1 VSTLLKSPRPV
12 LLKAAVYDGYDY
24 GLSLTYLEGGNK
36 VLLARQGYFIRR
48 SEHPLYRAWR
58 VPKHYIHTDPEG
70 LFADLK
76 ALCSADFRETAET
89 FIAKL
94 NDARA
99 RLDSSA
105 FVWGMRLRLA
115 PLLGGGVLATGD
127 YHPGVVAVYKR
138 MGGLYLSQMRGWKL
152 ASSAEIVKLN
162 LVEEL
167 GFADEQIEVLS
178 TLQELHSDGSLS
190 SVRATDGIHIGGEF
204 PQAEEQAE
212 AGEGAR
218 DIFLA
223 CVAGI
228 QRTRWTD
235 SAIDKALTRY
245 SLYDYQQAGV
255 RHLLLRNSAL
265 LADDMG
271 LGKSRQAVV
280 AADIQ
285 AAGKPVLVVCL
296 LSLIINWEREI
307 RAVKPDARISR
318 QRFDADAQWILV
330 NYERLGDYIQ
340 TAEHFTVLI
349 IDEAHRLKEPTALW
363 TRHAF
368 DIAAQIANRY
378 LLTGTP
384 VLNRELEL
392 HTLLRLSGH
401 AIGQMPLK
409 EFCNAF
415 TGSTEFRQALRAQ
428 LSDWMLRRRKDVLTQ
443 LKGKQ
448 RQLLSLSMTP
458 EQREQYDTVFYG
470 SESALA
476 RIGRL
481 RILLE
486 RIKLP
491 SVLELMQEL
500 DIEDKVIIF
509 CEFKE
514 SVFALREECER
525 RGIQAVTL
533 IGSDSFTKR
542 QKAIDR
548 FQTDPDTRVFIG
560 TTSAAGTGNN
570 LTAASYVIFASLPWT
585 PALQDQ
591 AEDRAYRNGQMRLVV
606 VKIPMVEGSID
617 QQLWGMLEGKRA
629 LARDLV
635 EGADEPQSMMRTMAQ
650 SLEYSSG

>member
-1 VSTLLKSPRPV
+1 MSTLLKRPLPA

-36 VLLARQGYFIRR
+36 VLLARQGYYIRR
-48 SEHPLYRAWR
+48 SEHPLHRAWR
-58 VPKHYIHTDPEG
+58 VPKHHIHADPEG

-76 ALCSADFRETAET
+76 ALASTDLRETPDS

-94 NDARA
+94 NEAREHQD
-99 RLDSSA
+99 RSA
-105 FVWGMRLRLA
+105 FIWGMHLRLA
-115 PLLGGGVLATGD
+115 PLLGGGVLASGD

-138 MGGLYLSQMRGWKL
+138 MGGLYLSQMRAWKL

-167 GFADEQIEVLS
+167 GFVDAQIEVLT
-178 TLQELHSDGSLS
+178 TLQQLHSDGSLT
-190 SVRATDGIHIGGEF
+190 SVRATDGICIGGDF
-204 PQAEEQAE
+204 PQGEEKAE
-212 AGEGAR
+212 AGEGAK

-223 CVAGI
+223 SVAGI
-228 QRTRWTD
+228 QRTQWTD
-235 SAIDKALTRY
+235 AGIEEALQQY
-245 SLYDYQQAGV
+245 SLYDHQHAGV

-280 AADIQ
+280 AAEIQ
-285 AAGKPVLVVCL
+285 SAGRPVLIVCL

-307 RAVKPDARISR
+307 RAVNPDARIAR
-318 QRFDADAQWILV
+318 QRFDNDAQWVLV
-330 NYERLGDYIQ
+330 NYERLGDYLQ
-340 TAEHFTVLI
+340 TAKHFAVLV

-368 DIAAQIANRY
+368 DIAAQIPYRY

-401 AIGQMPLK
+401 SIGLMPLK
-409 EFCNAF
+409 EFCRDF

-448 RQLLSLSMTP
+448 RQLLSLSMTS
-458 EQREQYDTVFYG
+458 EQREQYDAVFHG

-491 SVLELMQEL
+491 SVLELVQEL
-500 DIEDKVIIF
+500 DVEDKVIVF

-514 SVFALREECER
+514 SVFALTEEFER
-525 RGIQAVTL
+525 LGIQAVTL
-533 IGSDSFTKR
+533 IGSHSFTKR

-570 LTAASYVIFASLPWT
+570 LTAANYVIFASLPWT

-591 AEDRAYRNGQMRLVV
+591 AEDRAYRNGQLRLVV

-617 QQLWGMLEGKRA
+617 QQLWSMLEGKRA

-635 EGADEPQSMMRTMAQ
+635 EGVDEPDSMMRTMAR